1 MPEARIHKGS
11 CHCGQT
17 RYEVS
22 IDLSKVISCNCSI
35 CKKHGF
41 LWSFV
46 GGDQFRLLS
55 DERNLTSYKFNKHVI
70 NHLFCRLCGVESFAR
85 GKKPDG
91 SLTVAVNVR
100 CLDDVDPAKL
110 NPMPYDGASKK

>member
-1 MPEARIHKGS
+1 MPGARILKGS

-22 IDLSKVISCNCSI
+22 VDLSKVISCNCSI

-41 LWSFV
+41 LWTFV
-46 GGDQFRLLS
+46 GGDQFRLLT

-70 NHLFCRLCGVESFAR
+70 NHLFCRVCGVEAFAR

-91 SLTVAVNVR
+91 STTIAINVR
-100 CLDDVDPAKL
+100 ALDDVDFATLKPA
-110 NPMPYDGASKK
+110 PYDGASK